1 MTKKPVWI
9 NRGDVSPRQGTRI
22 FDTASADFDQRGFE
36 IECVDT
42 VPESDVGG
50 SDKVFLVRKGTA
62 FLARENFAS
71 ALQVIDCRLLEND
84 LIEMPGADRH
94 GNFETV
100 GLHSAEGILTLADAV
115 YAYGGIDN
123 VDISVLVSIGLPDRI
138 DQERKFPGETTYFRE
153 RASLWAVMRAQLDG
167 FDYVAPGTD
176 PEARAE
182 AFDEDLISGMPA
194 DIHDRTDLAKMAAF
208 LELDRDEAG
217 FPIVWDGD
225 EWIGPADAEIRELW
239 EGLEDG
245 IAKVVDADFGAGP

>member
-153 RASLWAVMRAQLDG
+153 RGEPVGRH
-167 FDYVAPGTD
+167 
-176 PEARAE
+176 ARAARRLRLRRTRNGSGGE
-182 AFDEDLISGMPA
+182 GGGLRRGSDLR
-194 DIHDRTDLAKMAAF
+194 H
-208 LELDRDEAG
+208 AG
-217 FPIVWDGD
+217 GYP
-225 EWIGPADAEIRELW
+225 
-239 EGLEDG
+239 
-245 IAKVVDADFGAGP
+245 